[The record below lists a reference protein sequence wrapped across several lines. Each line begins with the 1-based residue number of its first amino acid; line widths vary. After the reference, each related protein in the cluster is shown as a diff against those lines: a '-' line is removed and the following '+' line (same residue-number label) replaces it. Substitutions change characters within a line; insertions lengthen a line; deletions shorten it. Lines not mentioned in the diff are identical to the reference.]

1 MIIAV
6 LGATGTLG
14 VLLTERLRELGH
26 EVKPVSRTHGYDLL
40 SSSDAARAVEGV
52 DTVID
57 CLNIDTLNRKQ
68 AVDFFTRV
76 ARNVTEAAKQAG
88 VKSLICVSIYGVN
101 DPAVARGYGY
111 FEGKAAQERI
121 YRESG
126 LPVTVVQST
135 QWFELVPKIVAGCT
149 VGPIAVLP
157 KMRFA
162 PIAAA
167 EVAQFIVQ
175 KVVSNTHPTAETP
188 SEGSAVAGGVAEA
201 IIKGPENYDLRAV
214 AEWMLSAAPA
224 AFAKQPR
231 VLWQLPYLGS
241 AIAGGTLVPSSGVIG
256 KQTLSELYP
265 VG

>member
-1 MIIAV
+1 MRDRVKIAV

-14 VLLTERLRELGH
+14 VLLTEQLRESGY

-40 SSSDAARAVEGV
+40 SPSDAVRVVEGV

-57 CLNIDTLNRKQ
+57 CLNIDTLGRKQ
-68 AVDFFTRV
+68 AVEFFTCV

-88 VKSLICVSIYGVN
+88 VKSLVCVSIYGVN

-111 FEGKAAQERI
+111 YEGKAAQERI

-135 QWFELVPKIVAGCT
+135 QWFELVPKIVAGCS
-149 VGPIAVLP
+149 VGPVAVLP

-162 PIAAA
+162 PISAA

-175 KVVSNTHPTAETP
+175 EVVSNVH
-188 SEGSAVAGGVAEA
+188 SAVETKVGGGSAGGVTEA
-201 IIKGPENYDLRAV
+201 VIKGPENYDLRAV
-214 AEWMLSAAPA
+214 AERMLSADPA
-224 AFAKQPR
+224 AFAKRPR

-241 AIAGGTLVPSSGVIG
+241 AIAGGALVPSSGVIG
-256 KQTLSELYP
+256 KQTLSERL
-265 VG
+265 